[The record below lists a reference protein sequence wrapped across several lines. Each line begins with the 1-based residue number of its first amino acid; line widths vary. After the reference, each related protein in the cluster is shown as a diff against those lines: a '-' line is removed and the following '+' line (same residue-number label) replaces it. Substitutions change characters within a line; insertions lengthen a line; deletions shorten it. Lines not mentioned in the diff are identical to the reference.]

1 MGKAKIIDYQKA
13 MQEYDKSHGRKP
25 DDTIIPLADK
35 ILPDGGVDYQA
46 AINEYQKNLKD
57 DQQKKVHSAKK

>member
-25 DDTIIPLADK
+25 DDVDIPVADK
-35 ILPDGGVDYQA
+35 MTPDGGVDYQA
-46 AINEYQKNLKD
+46 AINEYRKYMAGNQP
-57 DQQKKVHSAKK
+57 KKARSAKK